1 MTKIVLLFDVML
13 LLIDSLTVDILR
25 WFLRDFLI
33 GQRNRKSARKIYEA
47 QSPKD
52 RFTLGFIRNHLT
64 RYQKDFKI
72 YHRIYMAELYSLIP
86 QFIIAILCNI
96 LLWEKSIYV
105 TGGFIVVKMLLNAS
119 IRVQMDGSKRS
130 KYRRGK

>member
-1 MTKIVLLFDVML
+1 MTELILILDVLL
-13 LLIDSLTVDILR
+13 LTMDLVAVDILR

-52 RFTLGFIRNHLT
+52 RFTLGFIKNHLT
-64 RYQKDFKI
+64 RYQKEFKI
-72 YHRIYMAELYSLIP
+72 YHGIYMAELYSLIP
-86 QFIIAILCNI
+86 QFIIVLLCNI

-105 TGGFIVVKMLLNAS
+105 TGGFIAVKTLLYAS
-119 IRVQMDGSKRS
+119 IRVQMDSSMRS
-130 KYRRGK
+130 IYRRGK

>member
-1 MTKIVLLFDVML
+1 ML
-13 LLIDSLTVDILR
+13 LLTTDALTINILR
-25 WFLRDFLI
+25 QFLRDFLI

-52 RFTLGFIRNHLT
+52 RFTLGFIKNHLT

-72 YHRIYMAELYSLIP
+72 YHGIYMAELYSLIP
-86 QFIIAILCNI
+86 QFIIVILCNI

-105 TGGFIVVKMLLNAS
+105 TGGFIAVKMLLFAS
-119 IRVQMDGSKRS
+119 IRVQMDGSWCS

>member
-13 LLIDSLTVDILR
+13 LLADAIAVDILR
-25 WFLRDFLI
+25 QFLRDFLI
-33 GQRNRKSARKIYEA
+33 GQRNPKSARKIYEA

-52 RFTLGFIRNHLT
+52 RFTLGFIKNHLT

-72 YHRIYMAELYSLIP
+72 YHGIYMAELYSLIP
-86 QFIIAILCNI
+86 QFIIIILCNI

-105 TGGFIVVKMLLNAS
+105 TGGFIAVKMFLFAA
-119 IRVQMDGSKRS
+119 IRVQMDSSMRS
-130 KYRRGK
+130 IYRRGK

>member
-1 MTKIVLLFDVML
+1 MTEILLLSDVLLLTM
-13 LLIDSLTVDILR
+13 DSLAIGILR

-33 GQRNRKSARKIYEA
+33 GQRNPKSARKIYEA

-72 YHRIYMAELYSLIP
+72 YQGIYMAELYSLIP
-86 QFIIAILCNI
+86 QFIIVILCNI

-105 TGGFIVVKMLLNAS
+105 TGGFIAVKMLLYAS